1 MSRSTCRVICNL
13 AAILGTLGAVALMQP
28 ELAAQ
33 EMPDEFENL
42 MLLDEDISKDDL
54 KGIMKGFTEQ
64 LGVKCSHCH
73 VLDEY
78 DKDDNEHKIVARQM
92 IRLVGHMRTNASE
105 YFKEG
110 TEENQIG
117 CWTCHRGEAEIDG
130 FFPEEEDEDWP

>member
-1 MSRSTCRVICNL
+1 
-13 AAILGTLGAVALMQP
+13 
-28 ELAAQ
+28 
-33 EMPDEFENL
+33 
-42 MLLDEDISKDDL
+42 
-54 KGIMKGFTEQ
+54 MKGFTEQ

-92 IRLVGHMRTNASE
+92 IRLVQFMRDNTLE

-110 TEENQIG
+110 TKTNQIG

-130 FFPEEEDEDWP
+130 SSAGLPRTALSRKRRRPDGLHSGQLRTH